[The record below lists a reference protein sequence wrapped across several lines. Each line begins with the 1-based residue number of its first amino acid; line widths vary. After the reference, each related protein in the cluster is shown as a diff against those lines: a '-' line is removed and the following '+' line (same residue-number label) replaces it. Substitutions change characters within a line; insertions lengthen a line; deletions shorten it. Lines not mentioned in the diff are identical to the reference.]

1 MLLVLSLVFVLKQ
14 HFNELINGKVRQ
26 IEIKNRT
33 YYFYN
38 DMINLENVE
47 SNYLKI
53 DKKHYEGIDIYN
65 IGYITIKKIDD
76 CENIH
81 SVNPL
86 YLLVNHASGYIE
98 EKNGNK
104 YLIFDDSVN
113 ENKGLL
119 KKYADVWDGIKYEI
133 KTINS
138 GKKKL
143 LRKGLHEN

>member
-1 MLLVLSLVFVLKQ
+1 MGEVK
-14 HFNELINGKVRQ
+14 Q
-26 IEIKNRT
+26 IEIKDRT

-38 DMINLENVE
+38 DIINLKNFE
-47 SNYLKI
+47 SNLLKI
-53 DKKHYEGIDIYN
+53 DKKSYKSIDIYY

-119 KKYADVWDGIKYEI
+119 KNMQMFGMEL
-133 KTINS
+133 KTKS
-138 GKKKL
+138 KQ
-143 LRKGLHEN
+143 